1 MEEHDEEVLPRAPE
15 VNSFVTMRSPVQ
27 PLPSEVET
35 RPAHD
40 RALRGRVPG
49 IVAACTIALHAV
61 LIWMV
66 RAPTIGT
73 GNDDAVYLLLAR
85 ALRDGHYREL
95 FYVGTPI
102 HSQYPPGYPFLLALL
117 GAPADG
123 DISLLIAANIV
134 FSCASLALLYSVM
147 RRWSVALAITAIA
160 VLAINPSLVL
170 AASRVQSEPAFMAAV
185 MLALWALR
193 PGARE
198 QHRWVAIVAVIV
210 ATLTRSAGLAVVA
223 AVFLHF
229 VIERA
234 WRHAAVL
241 GIGAIVTIAPWLVW
255 TAVAPQQV
263 AGRSYIADA
272 LLTVPP
278 RDSAGVPIR
287 TPRAGADERTSV
299 ERFAHTLQV
308 RLSFN
313 TRHYVTRGLPGRLAI
328 PTIPGT
334 PVDNAGWLAIMII
347 AVGAGAAAAW
357 SRWRIAVM
365 ALVLYAI
372 LLVLWPYAVSR
383 FLIPMLPV
391 FVAFLLLGAWRIG
404 ARLLPRAAL
413 APALALAAI
422 PLLGGTRDVAALLRG
437 PEACA
442 SADRGEEE
450 MCDDGASTYAAV
462 AHHVVDIAGDGR
474 VFTTKEGTFYYHTG
488 RQVISVYPAIGLPAD
503 SLSGYLK
510 GREVEVIFLPHL
522 KNDEMELGEPL
533 EELCG
538 SLTDA
543 GSPDDKVLILR
554 VRAPAGAERS
564 ACDAIARWRAT
575 W

>member
-1 MEEHDEEVLPRAPE
+1 M
-15 VNSFVTMRSPVQ
+15 VNSFVMMRSP
-27 PLPSEVET
+27 LPSQPADAET
-35 RPAHD
+35 VPAPAQD
-40 RALRGRVPG
+40 LRGRAPG

-61 LIWMV
+61 LIWLV
-66 RAPTIGT
+66 RAPSIGT

-102 HSQYPPGYPFLLALL
+102 HSQYPPGYPSLLALL
-117 GAPADG
+117 GAPSDG
-123 DISLLIAANIV
+123 DIGLLIAANIV

-147 RRWSVALAITAIA
+147 RRWSGPLAVTAVA

-170 AASRVQSEPAFMAAV
+170 AASRVQSEPMFMAAI

-193 PGARE
+193 PGAKE

-223 AVFLHF
+223 AVFVHF
-229 VIERA
+229 VFERA

-241 GIGAIVTIAPWLVW
+241 GVGSVITIAPWLVW

-299 ERFAHTLQV
+299 ERLAHTLQV
-308 RLSFN
+308 RLTFN
-313 TRHYVTRGLPGRLAI
+313 TRHYVTRALPGRLAI
-328 PTIPGT
+328 PTIPDT
-334 PVDNAGWLAIMII
+334 PIDNAGWLAVMIV

-357 SRWRIAVM
+357 SRWRIAVL
-365 ALVLYAI
+365 ALTLYAI

-391 FVAFLLLGAWRIG
+391 FVALLLLGAWRIG
-404 ARLLPRAAL
+404 ARFLPRAGL
-413 APALALAAI
+413 APALVLAAI
-422 PLLGGTRDVAALLRG
+422 PLIGGARDTAAMLRG

-442 SADRGEEE
+442 SADLADEE
-450 MCDDGASTYAAV
+450 MCDDGASTYATV
-462 AHHVVDIAGDGR
+462 AHQVVSIAGDGR

-488 RQVISVYPAIGLPAD
+488 RQVISVYPAVGLPSD
-503 SLSGYLK
+503 SLAGYLQ
-510 GREVEVIFLPHL
+510 RRDVDVIFLPHL
-522 KNDEMELGEPL
+522 KNDEEELGEPL

-538 SLTDA
+538 SLTDV
-543 GSPDDKVLILR
+543 GSPNDETLILR
-554 VRAPAGAERS
+554 VRPPETGERNACGAV
-564 ACDAIARWRAT
+564 ARWRAT